1 MKWLLFIFI
10 ICSATIAHA
19 QDVEFT
25 AIDNNMIYIPK
36 AMTNSTDGI
45 ASFINTNYK
54 KEKQK
59 CRAAYKWVTYNIKYD
74 SDSMYVF
81 NWGGDP
87 ERKVTD
93 ALRRRKG
100 VCENYAAIFHEIL
113 IKCGIQCYVIS
124 GYTKQSVSI
133 QKNGHSWCA
142 VNIDGEWLLC
152 DPTWDEAYASNA
164 NYFLVAPS
172 LFIESH
178 MPFDPL
184 WQLLD
189 HPVSQ
194 QEFYTGNFRPEK
206 TNYHYTDSVKAFMQM
221 NELQQLE
228 ATARRIRQAGIGN
241 EQTRT
246 RLAYIDMQ
254 ASIFYETK
262 DMNQY
267 NAAVDD
273 VNKARNI
280 FNDFVQYR
288 NKQFTPVKP
297 DAEMN
302 AQLSPIDAL
311 LSSAEKKLDE
321 VDKSLVNAQYD
332 TRDLRIELNNFR
344 ARVEKQKDFLKRYLE
359 SDEAVRKKM
368 FYN

>member
-10 ICSATIAHA
+10 ICSATITHA
-19 QDVEFT
+19 QDAELA
-25 AIDNNMIYIPK
+25 AIDNNMLYIPK
-36 AMTNSTDGI
+36 ALTNSTEGI
-45 ASFINTNYK
+45 ASFITSNYK
-54 KEKQK
+54 KEKEK
-59 CRAAYKWVTYNIKYD
+59 CLAAYRWVTYNIKYD
-74 SDSMYVF
+74 TDSMYVF

-100 VCENYAAIFHEIL
+100 VCENYAAIFNEIA
-113 IKCGIQCYVIS
+113 IKCGIQSYVIS
-124 GYTKQSVSI
+124 GYTKQSGFI

-142 VNIDGEWLLC
+142 VNIDGEWLFC
-152 DPTWDEAYASNA
+152 DPTWDEAYTSNT

-194 QEFYTGNFRPEK
+194 QEFYTGNFHQEK
-206 TNYHYTDSVKAFMQM
+206 TNYHYADSVKAFMQM

-228 ATARRIRQAGIGN
+228 STARRIRLAGIGN

-254 ASIFYETK
+254 ASIIYESK

-280 FNDFVQYR
+280 FNDFVEYH
-288 NKQFTPVKP
+288 NKQFTPVRP
-297 DAEMN
+297 DAEMS
-302 AQLSPIDAL
+302 ALLSPIDAL
-311 LSSAEKKLDE
+311 LSSAEKKLAE

-332 TRDLRIELNNFR
+332 TSNLQIELNNFR
-344 ARVEKQKDFLKRYLE
+344 AKVQKQKDFLKRYLDSGE
-359 SDEAVRKKM
+359 RERKEI
-368 FYN
+368 FYH